1 MKRLGELLL
10 EAPASSPASRGRPE
24 RCSLN
29 DARRIA
35 AKRARLEQRAADL
48 ERARQTTDLSTLA
61 SREPEQETDHDPE
74 P

>member
-1 MKRLGELLL
+1 VKRLGELLL
-10 EAPASSPASRGRPE
+10 EAPASSPAARGRPE

-35 AKRARLEQRAADL
+35 AKRARAEQRAADR

-61 SREPEQETDHDPE
+61 NREPTPGDDHDP
-74 P
+74 